1 MITVFCRNIL
11 LKNSNCTACAD
22 CWSSAKRTNKQ
33 QTAQFS
39 LSNTKFVIPGDV
51 VTANLTKGIDHLRNP
66 RLNKG
71 LAFTLA
77 ERQVF
82 GIHGLLSS
90 EFRTL
95 EQQLAICRLSVD
107 RYRSLLNKYL
117 YLSELLDTNETLFYC
132 LLNENIQ
139 KYMPLVNS
147 PTVGIACLRFG
158 LVYKRPRGLFITIHD
173 RGHVID
179 VLKNWPERDVRV
191 LVVTDGERIL
201 GLGDLG
207 AHGMGILQG
216 KTILLT
222 ALAGIKP
229 HQCLPVCLDVGTN
242 NLALIEDPL
251 YIGIREKRQCRKNYD
266 ELITEF
272 LVSCKK
278 LYGPQTLVMME
289 DFGIHNAHRLLTRH
303 RDDHC
308 IFNDDIQATA
318 AAVVSG
324 LIVACERITKQKLKD
339 NTYLFYGAG
348 STGVGIA
355 NLLCD
360 AMTEEGLSSEEARTR
375 CYMFDVNGLLTKKR
389 NKEIPSHARDYA
401 RNLEPEMDFEKC
413 IKKFKATCIIGTS
426 TCGSSFTPAMI
437 KEVAKNTER
446 PLIFPLSNPTSQSEC
461 TPQEAYDHTEGRC
474 IFASGSPFP
483 PVTYKGRKFTTG
495 QANNYYIY
503 PGVALGVIAANAF
516 RVTDAMFLTA
526 AKTLAKN
533 VTDED
538 ITAGRIY
545 PSVNQM
551 TQISLSIAAEIVS
564 LACDQNLTF
573 LRPKPKDFKEFV
585 AAQTYEFKYPSNVP
599 RFYSYPESTTVVK
612 LKNIDVLHKGLLP
625 NNRRPRPRS
634 DPPILI

>member
-1 MITVFCRNIL
+1 MCP
-11 LKNSNCTACAD
+11 CD
-22 CWSSAKRTNKQ
+22 
-33 QTAQFS
+33 
-39 LSNTKFVIPGDV
+39 
-51 VTANLTKGIDHLRNP
+51 
-66 RLNKG
+66 RLMG

-461 TPQEAYDHTEGRC
+461 TPQEAYDHTEAEDIVYVRQKLKYAPRVQLLESRHNANFKAFVVRVPTCFLHLVLDENFWPQDVGRC

-483 PVTYKGRKFTTG
+483 PVTYKGRKFTTA

-526 AKTLAKN
+526 AK
-533 VTDED
+533 VF
-538 ITAGRIY
+538 
-545 PSVNQM
+545 
-551 TQISLSIAAEIVS
+551 IV
-564 LACDQNLTF
+564 F
-573 LRPKPKDFKEFV
+573 IFK
-585 AAQTYEFKYPSNVP
+585 
-599 RFYSYPESTTVVK
+599 
-612 LKNIDVLHKGLLP
+612 
-625 NNRRPRPRS
+625 
-634 DPPILI
+634 